1 MEGTCFLKY
10 VSTMPIYRHC
20 GPILY
25 RFSIF
30 SGHQYK
36 TNEDVSV
43 LTHPHSLLSHHNFL
57 SVDDVESSHGLT
69 T

>member
-1 MEGTCFLKY
+1 MEGACFLKY

-20 GPILY
+20 Y
-25 RFSIF
+25 RFSTF
-30 SGHQYK
+30 NGHQYK
-36 TNEDVSV
+36 TNEDVPV
-43 LTHPHSLLSHHNFL
+43 LTHPHLLLSHHDFL